1 MYPELDIFA
10 DYRHF
15 ERELIQCR
23 SSLLRRKQDHEQ
35 GNTKSQV
42 MSRKSS
48 APDLETSLFDDENEE
63 VLYQCELC
71 EELFQG
77 ITTSEDL
84 NNETIF
90 ISDY

>member
-1 MYPELDIFA
+1 
-10 DYRHF
+10 
-15 ERELIQCR
+15 
-23 SSLLRRKQDHEQ
+23 
-35 GNTKSQV
+35 

>member
-15 ERELIQCR
+15 ERDLLQCR
-23 SSLLRRKQDHEQ
+23 SSLLRHKQDHQ
-35 GNTKSQV
+35 LVSTKCQV

-48 APDLETSLFDDENEE
+48 APDLQTELFDDENEE

-77 ITTSEDL
+77 KVD
-84 NNETIF
+84 
-90 ISDY
+90 